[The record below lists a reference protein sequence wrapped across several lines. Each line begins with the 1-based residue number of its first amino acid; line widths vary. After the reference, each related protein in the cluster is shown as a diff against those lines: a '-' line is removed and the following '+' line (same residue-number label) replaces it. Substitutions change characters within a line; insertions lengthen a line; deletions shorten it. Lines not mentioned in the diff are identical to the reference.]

1 MQIASK
7 DLFSTL
13 DPRKSLPHTLV
24 VLYVHNL
31 PKPFNILLCRG
42 SRNPRTLEIRRHTV
56 NETFYRPTMGISG
69 HSSLFR
75 TSNYTVT
82 YPECMSCVGPWKLIN
97 NNSSFSEWP
106 LFCTARHCAW
116 HSAISISSSILRE
129 LKRELRECSDWIV

>member
-24 VLYVHNL
+24 MLYVHIF

-42 SRNPRTLEIRRHTV
+42 SRNPCTLEIRRHTV
-56 NETFYRPTMGISG
+56 DETFYRPTMGISG
-69 HSSLFR
+69 HSSLFH

-82 YPECMSCVGPWKLIN
+82 YPECMSCVGP
-97 NNSSFSEWP
+97 
-106 LFCTARHCAW
+106 
-116 HSAISISSSILRE
+116 
-129 LKRELRECSDWIV
+129 